1 MIVSISG
8 VSVMRSIGL
17 LGRLH
22 GRGPNINRKMTLKQ
36 TIAVSFKFVNG
47 CYKRINQKM
56 SFVRRQIVNKRHVL
70 KLEHLV
76 LSCKVY
82 NY

>member
-36 TIAVSFKFVNG
+36 TIAVLFKFVND

-70 KLEHLV
+70 KLEPVGFIL
-76 LSCKVY
+76 
-82 NY
+82 